1 MQPYISA
8 PPREKR
14 RLHHKRMAF
23 HCLNS
28 PSSSYETLPCALF
41 AKGFASMPNNSAC
54 GENKFKIQDKISKC
68 FSIVLSGSFQVRQF
82 LEEPRSRRRKALSF
96 H

>member
-41 AKGFASMPNNSAC
+41 AKGFASMPDNSAS
-54 GENKFKIQDKISKC
+54 GESKFSQHIKTSKGY
-68 FSIVLSGSFQVRQF
+68 SLVLAMSVQG
-82 LEEPRSRRRKALSF
+82 
-96 H
+96 